1 MFDRDEDYSDE
12 ARDLLKLI
20 DVYTLSTK
28 EVLFTSNMKNKIKRD
43 ATISYKEVCWL
54 RDIKDKQL

>member
-20 DVYTLSTK
+20 DVYSLNQR
-28 EVLFTSNMKNKIKRD
+28 ELLFTANMKNKIKRD
-43 ATISYKEVCWL
+43 ATINYKEVCWL
-54 RDIKDKQL
+54 RDIKDKQI